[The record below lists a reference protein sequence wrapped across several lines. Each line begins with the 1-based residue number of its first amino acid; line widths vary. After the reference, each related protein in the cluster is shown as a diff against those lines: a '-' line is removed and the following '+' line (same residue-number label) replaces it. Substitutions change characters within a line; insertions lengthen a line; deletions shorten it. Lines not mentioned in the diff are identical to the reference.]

1 MACGIEIGNLSV
13 LRKIESF
20 LNDSA
25 YKEAIENSANYNT
38 RLCIERRLRMPF
50 LDSQTGVAQNHSNLF
65 MTPRERIPGVNEGQI
80 YTYPSKCW
88 RKKRRQ
94 YLSNFLQPHH
104 HIKEL
109 EVEAEAVVASV
120 VETPAAAASE
130 DSKES
135 ITVKEEVV
143 KKSSDTVHK
152 VSLQSTLQDAWY
164 YDELDM
170 HEMEA
175 FDEPDPDSDLDY
187 EETYSKR
194 KGKKRS
200 TKSAKSS
207 DSPASK
213 KSKGTGR
220 GRKKANYDP
229 VADAEKPFACEL
241 CGARYKTRPGLTYH
255 YTHSHK
261 ERDDDESLSSEG
273 VVGATE
279 RGSASPGA
287 GQQPPGSVAEAAS
300 PAGSST
306 RRGRQG
312 SAASQPTPASVSSA
326 SSSPAVSSHPADEVG
341 PGEKAVAVDRKQPEM
356 LLSDDKERA
365 TPSPYCDFCL
375 GDATENK
382 KTGHSEQLVSCSDC
396 GRSGHP
402 TCLQFTQNMIIS
414 VHKYRWQCIECKCC
428 SICGTSDN
436 DDQLLF
442 CDDCDRGYH
451 MYCLAPPLSTP
462 PEGSWSCCLCLIE
475 FHKK

>member
-229 VADAEKPFACEL
+229 VADAEKPFACE
-241 CGARYKTRPGLTYH
+241 R
-255 YTHSHK
+255 
-261 ERDDDESLSSEG
+261 
-273 VVGATE
+273 
-279 RGSASPGA
+279 
-287 GQQPPGSVAEAAS
+287 
-300 PAGSST
+300 SST